1 MCCATECFR
10 GECRVIFNKKTI
22 SKKKILLLVCTKR
35 LTLQRITYPKF
46 FRYSSDV
53 HEYRYYRKYWQP
65 QAHPKLVCVHEK
77 DNPYYDFFAIKTA
90 DITSGMTVDDLL
102 MEHFRFT
109 KFFLDRGARMFYYFN
124 IYKLLYFISC
134 TGRLRNSMSN

>member
-1 MCCATECFR
+1 MCTSDMKLIECVVQLNVF
-10 GECRVIFNKKTI
+10 GVIAELFSTRKRYQKQ
-22 SKKKILLLVCTKR
+22 ILLLVCTKR

-53 HEYRYYRKYWQP
+53 HEYRYYHKYWQP
-65 QAHPKLVCVHEK
+65 QAHPKLGCVHEK

-102 MEHFRFT
+102 MENFCFT
-109 KFFLDRGARMFYYFN
+109 KFFLDRGARMFH
-124 IYKLLYFISC
+124 
-134 TGRLRNSMSN
+134 

>member
-1 MCCATECFR
+1 MQSYFQQEND
-10 GECRVIFNKKTI
+10 I
-22 SKKKILLLVCTKR
+22 KKKILLLVCTKR

-65 QAHPKLVCVHEK
+65 QAHPKLECVHEK